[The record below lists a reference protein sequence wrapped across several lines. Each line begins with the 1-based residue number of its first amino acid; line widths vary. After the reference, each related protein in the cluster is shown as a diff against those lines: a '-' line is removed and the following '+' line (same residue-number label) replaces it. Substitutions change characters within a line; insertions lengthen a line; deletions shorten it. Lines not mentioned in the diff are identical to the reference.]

1 MVGRYFLYIRLRE
14 EQAAI
19 YPMSIVIYTETVDPS
34 RTVLLSTNYKIQR
47 AGEQFNLVVLVND
60 LFNNFVEP

>member
-14 EQAAI
+14 EPAAI

-34 RTVLLSTNYKIQR
+34 RSVLLSKDYKIQR
-47 AGEQFNLVVLVND
+47 AGE
-60 LFNNFVEP
+60 

>member
-19 YPMSIVIYTETVDPS
+19 YPMRIVIYTETVDPS
-34 RTVLLSTNYKIQR
+34 RTVLMSTNYKIQR